1 MDDSNNCNFLES
13 WHYLVAVRIQK
24 GFYKKYNLITYVIHL
39 AFIQVSI
46 IVSTNI
52 NELTLGY
59 VLVYPLCT
67 HLPQLFKHS
76 SSIFPS
82 FIQKEGHDGSS
93 IGNGRGI

>member
-1 MDDSNNCNFLES
+1 MG
-13 WHYLVAVRIQK
+13 I
-24 GFYKKYNLITYVIHL
+24 YKDNLITYVIHL
-39 AFIQVSI
+39 AFIKVSI
-46 IVSTNI
+46 IVIISTNINI

-59 VLVYPLCT
+59 VLEYPLCT